1 MLIRFIYLSIYLSIY
16 VSIYLSLYSSINLP
30 IYLSILKPIGED
42 GEACGRG
49 SSRAVG
55 ASSGAVGAVG
65 NGASSGAV
73 GAVGR
78 AGSGH
83 PHFEH
88 ANRAYD
94 PGRLELLRLFGRRR
108 LGCCH

>member
-1 MLIRFIYLSIYLSIY
+1 MFEKYRVPSPNVRSESECEIVLSDHAYKPSWHL
-16 VSIYLSLYSSINLP
+16 VK
-30 IYLSILKPIGED
+30 ILKPIGED

-65 NGASSGAV
+65 RAS
-73 GAVGR
+73 
-78 AGSGH
+78 SGH